1 MKSLFDK
8 TELAG
13 MRLKNRFI
21 RSATYD
27 GFADKNGHMT
37 KRLYE
42 IYEDLAKGG
51 VGTIITGMTFVSDLE
66 NVYPGQAG
74 IYDDTFI
81 NEYQNFTEMVHQYNA
96 NIIMQLACVG
106 SQVS

>member
-37 KRLYE
+37 KNCTKFMK
-42 IYEDLAKGG
+42 IWQKG
-51 VGTIITGMTFVSDLE
+51 E
-66 NVYPGQAG
+66 
-74 IYDDTFI
+74 
-81 NEYQNFTEMVHQYNA
+81 
-96 NIIMQLACVG
+96 
-106 SQVS
+106 